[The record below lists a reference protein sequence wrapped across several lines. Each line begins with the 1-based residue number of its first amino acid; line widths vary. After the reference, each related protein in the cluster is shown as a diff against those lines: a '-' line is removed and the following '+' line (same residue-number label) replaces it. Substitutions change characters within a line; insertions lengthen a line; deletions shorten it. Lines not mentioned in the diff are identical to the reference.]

1 MKLTRM
7 QERIKK
13 ELVEKYEIRFE
24 TIMGIPLSEG
34 SMEQKYDVLVATL
47 REMIASNWIDT
58 NQRYT
63 QRQVK
68 QVYYFSIEFLP
79 GRLLDSYLVNLG
91 IREVAKAILDE
102 LGIELSVLE
111 RQEKDLALGSGGLGR
126 LAACF
131 MDSMAS
137 CGIPGHGC
145 GISYRYGLF
154 RQKIVDGN
162 QVELPDRWR
171 SSYNVWQFP
180 KRSKSVEVRFGGKVH
195 MEPDPEKKYLKAVH
209 TDYEAI
215 LAVPHDMPIIGYRN
229 SVVNT
234 LRLWRAEVMPES
246 NDFNVGNPQDYLR
259 SAEYRLS
266 IEALSEML
274 YPDDSQYQGKVFR
287 LKQQYFMVSAGIQS
301 ILRYYDKHYEASL
314 EEFDDYIA
322 IHINDTHPT
331 LVIPELMRL
340 LIDERG
346 MEWEQAWR
354 IVQNSVS
361 YTNHTILPE
370 AMEKWPVEMVSTVL
384 PRIYKIIEEIDR
396 RIRIQLEAAYSGDEE
411 RINNMS
417 IIHDGQVFMVNLAI
431 HGSYSVN
438 GVAHIHTEIL
448 KKDVLKDFYQ
458 YYSYK
463 FNNKTNGIT
472 HRRWLLNA
480 NPKLAKLITGKITD
494 KWIKHPKDVN
504 QLIPFLEDADFLKAL
519 KKIKQDNKKKLAQY
533 IWETNQVEVDPH
545 SIFDVHIKRIHAYKR
560 QLLNI
565 FHVMYLYQLVKENP
579 SIEIPKRT
587 FIFAGK
593 AAPSYFLAKAIIKL
607 INAVADKVNNDKDVS
622 DKMKVVFLAN
632 YSVSLAEMIIP
643 AADVSEQISTASKE
657 ASGTGNMKMMMN
669 GAITLGTLDGANIEI
684 HAEVGDENFV
694 KFGLT
699 ADEVLELNKNHTYY
713 VKELIDSDPRLQ
725 KIMNLLVSGDLDITL
740 QEATLISDYIY
751 QGNDEFYVL
760 KDFDAYVQAQEKV
773 AELYKD
779 QEKWIRMAGV
789 NIAKSGKFS
798 SDLTIHE
805 YAVGIWQVESLENE
819 ED

>member
-13 ELVEKYEIRFE
+13 ELVERYEVHFE

-34 SMEQKYDVLVATL
+34 TMEEKYDVLVATL
-47 REMIASNWIDT
+47 REMIASNWIGT
-58 NQRYT
+58 NRLYT
-63 QRQVK
+63 ERRVK

-91 IREVAKAILDE
+91 IKEAAEAILEE
-102 LGIELSVLE
+102 LKIELPVLE
-111 RQEKDLALGSGGLGR
+111 SQEKDLALGSGGLGR
-126 LAACF
+126 LASCF

-180 KRSKSVEVRFGGKVH
+180 KRNKSVEVRFGGQVC
-195 MEPDPEKKYLKAVH
+195 MEPDSEGKGLKAVH
-209 TDYEAI
+209 TDYESI

-229 SVVNT
+229 GTVNT

-246 NDFNVGNPQDYLR
+246 DDFDVGNRQDYLK

-287 LKQQYFMVSAGIQS
+287 LKQQYFMVSAGVQS
-301 ILRYYDKHYEASL
+301 ILRHYEKHYGTSL

-331 LVIPELMRL
+331 LVIPELMRIL
-340 LIDERG
+340 LDEKG
-346 MEWEQAWR
+346 LEWEQAWR
-354 IVQNSVS
+354 IVVNSVS

-370 AMEKWPVEMVSTVL
+370 AMERWPVEMVSTVL
-384 PRIYKIIEEIDR
+384 PRIYKIIEEFDR
-396 RIRIQLEAAYSGDEE
+396 RIQIQLEIAYPGDKD

-480 NPKLAKLITGKITD
+480 NPKLAKLITSKITD
-494 KWIKHPKDVN
+494 KWIKHPRDMN
-504 QLIPFLEDADFLKAL
+504 QLISFLEDADFLEAL
-519 KKIKQDNKKKLAQY
+519 KQIKQENKNKLARY
-533 IWETNQVEVDPH
+533 IWDTNQVQVDPQ

-565 FHVMYLYQLVKENP
+565 LHIMYLYQQMKENP
-579 SIEIPKRT
+579 SIEIPRRT

-593 AAPSYFLAKAIIKL
+593 AAPSYVLAKAIIKL
-607 INAVADKVNNDKDVS
+607 IHAVADKVNNDEDVS

-632 YSVSLAEMIIP
+632 YSVSLAELIIP

-669 GAITLGTLDGANIEI
+669 GAVTLGTLDGANIEI
-684 HAEVGDENFV
+684 QAEVGDENFV
-694 KFGLT
+694 TFGLT
-699 ADEVLELNKNHTYY
+699 ADEVLELNKNRTYNS
-713 VKELIDSDPRLQ
+713 KELIDSDPRLQ

-751 QGNDEFYVL
+751 QDNDEFYVL
-760 KDFDAYVQAQEKV
+760 KDFASYVKAQEKV
-773 AELYKD
+773 AQLYKD
-779 QEKWIRMAGV
+779 QEKWVQMTGT

-805 YAVGIWQVESLENE
+805 YAVGIWQVESMENE
-819 ED
+819 EE